1 MKAEYDFSKGKRGA
15 LLSTKGKTRITI
27 YLDNDIVDAFRTR
40 AEKKGTG
47 YQTMINDVL
56 KAFITDRGELV
67 PITESTLRQ
76 VLNEVL
82 EKRLVAT
89 KATKRTPWT
98 LRKAAARSRG

>member
-56 KAFITDRGELV
+56 KAFIKDGGELV

-89 KATKRTPWT
+89 KK
-98 LRKAAARSRG
+98 